1 MKICSVSV
9 ADKCSHKT
17 LDSLMKA
24 ILPIIPSAIFEE
36 DNDGQIIIYTDLAVG
51 PEGALHDWG
60 CGRVLHG
67 E

>member
-9 ADKCSHKT
+9 PDKCSHKT

-36 DNDGQIIIYTDLAVG
+36 DSDGQLVIYTDLAVG
-51 PEGALHDWG
+51 SGDTLHQVCRDIDK
-60 CGRVLHG
+60 
-67 E
+67 

>member
-36 DNDGQIIIYTDLAVG
+36 DNDGQLIIYTDLKVKNF
-51 PEGALHDWG
+51 EN
-60 CGRVLHG
+60 
-67 E
+67 